1 MMPEKTKKA
10 FLEIEENDCASKKI
24 VDLLNESITSKNP
37 TKRELKTFPL
47 KPPELLSR
55 IANFLPQI
63 ALDNKELEK
72 KDVKSIDIENVEGAE
87 KIIEMNLGL
96 GIFEQIKKPSECD
109 IIINPKESTFDNSI
123 KPKIIMNDNETKNG
137 RGELSNEISQ
147 KSNSYIIFKDDLDDE
162 NLESSNIIMDI
173 QSSLNCKKKPKIIV
187 LDDNQ
192 SNEVKETMS
201 LGSNAK

>member
-1 MMPEKTKKA
+1 M
-10 FLEIEENDCASKKI
+10 
-24 VDLLNESITSKNP
+24 
-37 TKRELKTFPL
+37 
-47 KPPELLSR
+47 LSR

-87 KIIEMNLGL
+87 KIIEMVIYTLNSFVYKVYLSNCFNHINNDYIFKNLGL

-109 IIINPKESTFDNSI
+109 IIINPKESTFDNST
-123 KPKIIMNDNETKNG
+123 KPKIIMSDNETKNG